1 MKYILS
7 LMLLLMGISSQAEIF
22 SHNLIGKAADIRLT
36 NTYQENTGTG
46 EIHIQLC
53 PDCKSRTLTV
63 TIDSKVLKSG
73 NAIQLN
79 QLKTYLNADRTAPM
93 RLQFHK
99 DTKDII
105 SINLNTPNKE
115 TPQ

>member
-1 MKYILS
+1 MV
-7 LMLLLMGISSQAEIF
+7 ISSQAEIF

-36 NTYQENTGTG
+36 NTYQENTGMG
-46 EIHIQLC
+46 EIYVQLC
-53 PDCKSRTLTV
+53 PSCTSRTLTI
-63 TIDSKVLKSG
+63 TAASKVMKSD
-73 NAIQLN
+73 NALQLN

-99 DTKDII
+99 DTKHVI